1 MSTTTEDMYSCEYKM
16 TEEEIKQMEEME
28 KAYDEMLAKE
38 AKDNPVEIGYCG
50 FPCDGRCQ
58 TCGGTG
64 SYDPN
69 DEM

>member
-1 MSTTTEDMYSCEYKM
+1 MSSVEDIYSCEYEFSD
-16 TEEEIKQMEEME
+16 EELALLEEV
-28 KAYDEMLAKE
+28 ARQYDEMLAKE
-38 AKDNPVEIGYCG
+38 MEAIGYCG

-69 DEM
+69 DE

>member
-1 MSTTTEDMYSCEYKM
+1 MSSVEDIYTYEYEFSDAELALL
-16 TEEEIKQMEEME
+16 EEVARQ
-28 KAYDEMLAKE
+28 YDEMLAKE
-38 AKDNPVEIGYCG
+38 MEANRVEIGYCG

-69 DEM
+69 DE